1 MTPKQRFCY
10 LKQENSTF
18 QLTHILHKTQLHAT
32 LNSLK
37 IGINHAVQQLFLP
50 LFYRFMLLVSKAYD
64 TCTDCLRDK
73 SRTLTLSVAYIN
85 TTKNGIFALQFI
97 GKISFSPYCIHLP
110 TLKPI
115 YFKKEKSIRFQ
126 PLHYQKLHFN
136 TFKKIE

>member
-1 MTPKQRFCY
+1 MLSKTRKFHFSANAHSTQNTASRNFKL
-10 LKQENSTF
+10 LKNRYKPCCT
-18 QLTHILHKTQLHAT
+18 AT
-32 LNSLK
+32 
-37 IGINHAVQQLFLP
+37 FLP

-64 TCTDCLRDK
+64 TCSDCLRDK

-115 YFKKEKSIRFQ
+115 YFKKAKSIRFQ
-126 PLHYQKLHFN
+126 PLHYKKLHFN